1 MKKIISLYGL
11 AAAGKTTQAN
21 LLCKKY
27 GFQQFGMGETLR
39 AEIASGSEL
48 GAEIKKSVD
57 QGVLIPDELMVQ
69 VLKKIGPSI
78 KETGI
83 VFDGFPR
90 IVPQAEMLD
99 KIVKENGLEVDLF
112 ILLNISFAEAQKR
125 INKRAAETGRSDDQD
140 PKVINNRL
148 EVFRRESE
156 PLISYYKERG
166 KFIEID
172 GEKTIE
178 EVFSEIEKQLIR

>member
-27 GFQQFGMGETLR
+27 GFQPFGMGETLR

-69 VLKKIGPSI
+69 VLKHQQ
-78 KETGI
+78 
-83 VFDGFPR
+83 R
-90 IVPQAEMLD
+90 
-99 KIVKENGLEVDLF
+99 
-112 ILLNISFAEAQKR
+112 FA
-125 INKRAAETGRSDDQD
+125 
-140 PKVINNRL
+140 
-148 EVFRRESE
+148 
-156 PLISYYKERG
+156 
-166 KFIEID
+166 
-172 GEKTIE
+172 
-178 EVFSEIEKQLIR
+178 